1 MVVRRGSAARPE
13 IRLTHF
19 SLLKDDPC
27 GEATAAVQSVPMTID
42 PLKPQDPS
50 AIDADQPH
58 ASDMT
63 VDLTL
68 DGLDGLDDLQDDLSE
83 KIERL
88 IEGRMGLV
96 SRSDCRESVSRLHRK
111 IDILEA
117 GEAEL
122 RNRIS
127 RLEGKLSQPLMGKEG
142 K

>member
-1 MVVRRGSAARPE
+1 MMDTKLVEVGISAFLFNGAG
-13 IRLTHF
+13 LM
-19 SLLKDDPC
+19 LLGYFAKR
-27 GEATAAVQSVPMTID
+27 S
-42 PLKPQDPS
+42 
-50 AIDADQPH
+50 
-58 ASDMT
+58 
-63 VDLTL
+63 
-68 DGLDGLDDLQDDLSE
+68 LDGLDDRLDDLSE

-127 RLEGKLSQPLMGKEG
+127 RLEGKLSRPLMGKEG